1 MAIALITA
9 GGAGVRTGQKVPKQ
23 YLTVEDIP
31 ILLYTMKNIQDS
43 NCYDELYVVCADGWK
58 DFVLSY
64 ASQYSISIMKGT
76 ITGGKTRFESYSNG
90 LRELSLTH
98 GADEIVS
105 IFDGNRPM
113 TPLFIFEEAF
123 DVIKDADCVIPLE
136 ACYDSMY
143 YAENGKG
150 KQVVRT
156 LERDNIFKGQ
166 SPETTRLG
174 VANEVCQNAQKD
186 DKGDKTLTAL
196 MLEDGKK
203 VLYTQGSP
211 LNFKITTSHDFKLFK
226 ALNTI
231 TFKVDAI

>member
-9 GGAGVRTGQKVPKQ
+9 GGIGARIGKKVPKQ
-23 YLTVEDIP
+23 YLTVEDVP
-31 ILLYTMKNIQDS
+31 IILYTMKNIQDS
-43 NCYDELYVVCADGWK
+43 KCYDELYVICADGWK

-64 ASQYSISIMKGT
+64 ALQYNIDIMRET

-90 LRELSLTH
+90 LRELSFTH
-98 GADEIVS
+98 GTDEIVS

-123 DVIKDADCVIPLE
+123 NVIKNADCVLPLE

-143 YAENGKG
+143 FADNGSER
-150 KQVVRT
+150 QVVRT
-156 LERDNIFKGQ
+156 IGRENIFKGQ

-186 DKGDKTLTAL
+186 GKGDKTLTAL
-196 MLEDGKK
+196 MLEYGKK
-203 VLYTQGSP
+203 VIYTQGSP
-211 LNFKITTSHDFKLFK
+211 LNFKITTDHDFRLFK

-231 TFKVDAI
+231 SV